1 MHTTG
6 KRELVSTS
14 HPVASPLA
22 VGVGSSGVC
31 GVLAHIAGFEPLW
44 QLVYV
49 SWGYGARSV
58 LITEKDVTKAYRSML
73 PVVFLCNE
81 AAVFR

>member
-6 KRELVSTS
+6 KRELISTS

-22 VGVGSSGVC
+22 VGVGWSGVC

-49 SWGYGARSV
+49 SWGYVCTKGSHNRERRYEGIPVNVTRSV
-58 LITEKDVTKAYRSML
+58 FVQ
-73 PVVFLCNE
+73 
-81 AAVFR
+81 